1 MQKVGRLFGFML
13 ALWIP
18 TVGAAWSMELPQQIA
33 YWGVFTS
40 DAGGEGV
47 AIKGVEKASPAAK
60 AGLQA
65 GDVVLSING
74 VPVCSAAEFSAVKN
88 SFPLYQPL
96 GLVVRRGDLKFE
108 RKIKISGLKPLH
120 VEAVQ
125 SGFVIP
131 GVPRPAKIA
140 VLSAL
145 DALDQ
150 INVLDQVILDPET
163 GEIATIGHYDPRFNT
178 GPIPYLD
185 LLKTA
190 MSYPKPLFNL
200 NNSQEVDKLLASKP
214 PLGNTLEF
222 VLGHPDLEQDRQRLL
237 LEWSALCG
245 LSPEELVSLYNY
257 VHFAVREAPPPAEI
271 RTIQSR
277 ILTNLGYTDV
287 ALAYELLQR
296 DLPDSGWKALQI
308 LGRDS
313 EAKQILL
320 ARGGDMDQAKG
331 ELKAS
336 AYLAMMEAIHVSAA
350 TVTSLRRA
358 YAQGRSSWQEVVTKA
373 RATLLP
379 LRSKTDD
386 REIAELAL
394 AKIMLSEQGT
404 QAFVD
409 QPLVGRTILEAIN
422 LDRTSQLTR
431 IMYEADYS
439 LKSVVVMPHLFR
451 HIPGSLSQLEYLAK
465 KGIEGEGSLSH
476 SFWFEP
482 KQVTMMVSPGR
493 GVVSFGPSLMAYQS
507 RYSPPSGDLP
517 GLGAAN
523 SFYDDWCANVMAHYD
538 EYAQVLPAFHSV
550 RELAKVIALANWM
563 IAGKVPVDLSGVQQ
577 VVWEAPER
585 VAGFWRSGQ
594 AYMKL
599 PNRSDYDSLTIFGY
613 SGGVTFHPKS
623 NWTQVTQFTASETRT
638 TDQLTL
644 SAGLGQRAVQAAQG
658 GDLEQARYL
667 AELSA
672 QAMNGSLSKSKL
684 AAMNLSVPDIKPM
697 PVSPANV
704 HLQKELIK
712 KTQQQIVA
720 LGQHPTTGGAANA
733 ALTQMNSIYDQVRE
747 KPAAASAFLLQLQTS
762 HLPQAAGAKTTEA
775 KPPAATACEDRALGK
790 ASLPEERSAYLTTK
804 LGEARN
810 RLRHINEA
818 LRRLIDINEAQR
830 AEVDKLTAELSVQ
843 YQEAKDRAWDV
854 AFDLLT
860 SVSLDAFAAEQA
872 KRVKGIDDAIQ
883 GRIALKMTPLD
894 AGALQKAEEEMK
906 LLASAKF
913 HAGEAY
919 ASTER
924 LIDLFKGVKYG
935 KDMDEWRVKNQDLWN
950 RTKSW
955 WALVGNLA
963 LDNPALEKWLGRK
976 AFFAGEKL
984 WQVATMGKMAYY
996 AWGFYLDLLT
1006 QRAVWE
1012 PMAMNLQSGL
1022 ANNTAA
1028 MEHLR
1033 QRAEITS
1040 REIRCLEDLF
1050 VPERNP

>member
-1 MQKVGRLFGFML
+1 MRKVGRLFGCIL

-18 TVGAAWSMELPQQIA
+18 NAGIAGTMEPPPQIA
-33 YWGVFTS
+33 YWGVFTG

-65 GDVVLSING
+65 GDVLLSISG
-74 VPVCSAAEFSAVKN
+74 VPVRSAGEFSAVKN
-88 SFPLYQPL
+88 AFPLYQPL
-96 GLVVRRGDLKFE
+96 GLVIKRGDLKFE
-108 RKIKISGLKPLH
+108 REIKVSGLKPLH

-125 SGFVIP
+125 SGFMIP
-131 GVPRPAKIA
+131 GVPLPPKRAA
-140 VLSAL
+140 LSAL
-145 DALDQ
+145 EALDQ
-150 INVLDQVILDPET
+150 INVLDQVILDPKT
-163 GEIATIGHYDPRFNT
+163 GEIATLGHYDPRFNT

-190 MSYPKPLFNL
+190 LSYPKPLFNL
-200 NNSQEVDKLLASKP
+200 NNSPEVEKLLASKP
-214 PLGNTLEF
+214 PLGGLLEF

-245 LSPEELVSLYNY
+245 LSPGELVALYNY
-257 VHFAVREAPPPAEI
+257 IHFSARESMAPAEI

-277 ILTNLGYTDV
+277 VLTNLGYGEA
-287 ALAYELLQR
+287 ALAYEVLQR
-296 DLPDSGWKALQI
+296 DLPEAGWKAMQI
-308 LGRDS
+308 LGQESD
-313 EAKQILL
+313 AKQVLL
-320 ARGGDMDQAKG
+320 AQGGDMGKATGD
-331 ELKAS
+331 LKAS
-336 AYLAMMEAIHVSAA
+336 AYLAMLEAIHVPRA
-350 TVTSLRRA
+350 TVSGLRSS
-358 YAQGRSSWQEVVTKA
+358 YAQGRSSWQQVVAKA
-373 RATLLP
+373 QAQLLP
-379 LRSKTDD
+379 IRSSVDD
-386 REIAELAL
+386 REIAEVAL
-394 AKIMLSEQGT
+394 TKIMLSEKGT

-409 QPLVGRTILEAIN
+409 VPLAGRTLLEPIN

-439 LKSVVVMPHLFR
+439 LKSVVVMPHLFK
-451 HIPGSLSQLEYLAK
+451 HIPGSLSQMEYLAK

-476 SFWFEP
+476 SHWLEP
-482 KQVTMMVSPGR
+482 KQVIMMVSPGR
-493 GVVSFGPSLMAYQS
+493 GVVAFGPSLMAYKS
-507 RYSPPSGDLP
+507 RYSSQIGDLP
-517 GLGAAN
+517 GLGEAN

-538 EYAQVLPAFHSV
+538 EYAQLLPAFHSV

-594 AYMKL
+594 AYLKL
-599 PNRSDYDSLTIFGY
+599 PNRRNYDSLMIFGY

-623 NWTQVTQFTASETRT
+623 TWTQVTQFTASEIRT

-658 GDLEQARYL
+658 GDLEQARHL

-672 QAMNGSLSKSKL
+672 QAMNGSLSRSKL

-697 PVSPANV
+697 PVSPANI

-712 KTQQQIVA
+712 RTQQQIVA
-720 LGQHPTTGGAANA
+720 LGQHPATGGAANA
-733 ALTQMNSIYDQVRE
+733 ALTRMNGIYDQVRE
-747 KPAAASAFLLQLQTS
+747 KPAAASAFLMQLQTS
-762 HLPQAAGAKTTEA
+762 HLSQAAGAKTAEA
-775 KPPAATACEDRALGK
+775 KPAAETACEDRSLGK
-790 ASLPEERSAYLTTK
+790 ATLPEDRSAYLATK

-818 LRRLIDINEAQR
+818 LRKLIDINEAQR

-883 GRIALKMTPLD
+883 GKIALKMTPLD
-894 AGALQKAEEEMK
+894 AGALQKVEEEMK
-906 LLASAKF
+906 QLYSAKF
-913 HAGEAY
+913 HSDEAY
-919 ASTER
+919 QSTER
-924 LIDLFKGVKYG
+924 LMDLFKGVKYG
-935 KDMDEWRVKNQDLWN
+935 KDMEEWRVKNQDLWD

-963 LDNPALEKWLGRK
+963 LDHKGLDKWLGRK

-996 AWGFYLDLLT
+996 AWGFYMDLLT
-1006 QRAVWE
+1006 QQAVWE
-1012 PMAMNLQSGL
+1012 PMAKTLQSGL
-1022 ANNTAA
+1022 KNNMAA

-1033 QRAEITS
+1033 QRAENTS
-1040 REIRCLEDLF
+1040 REIRCIENLL
-1050 VPERNP
+1050 VAERNP